1 MNCAVH
7 SDQPATGF
15 CRNCGKPMCPACTRE
30 VNGALYC
37 EPCLGN
43 LVSVTQAPGSKPG
56 ANPGLAA
63 ILGLVP
69 GLGAVY
75 NGQYL
80 KALIHVLIFGG
91 LIAML
96 NSDLPGGLDALFG
109 IAIGCFYCY
118 MPVEAYRTA
127 KAHLLGTPEPAGI
140 VNIDKVST
148 KPVGAIILIGL
159 GVLMLLHN
167 FDFLGREWFRK
178 TWPIALIA
186 VGIWLVWDRMKKDA

>member
-30 VNGALYC
+30 GNGALYC

-43 LVSVTQAPGSKPG
+43 LVAVTQAPGSKPG

-63 ILGLVP
+63 ILGLIP

-75 NGQYL
+75 NGQYVT
-80 KALIHVLIFGG
+80 ALIHVLIFGG

-96 NSDLPGGLDALFG
+96 SSDLPNGLDALFG
-109 IAIGCFYCY
+109 IAVGCFYCY

-127 KAHLLGTPEPAGI
+127 KAHLLGLPEPLGI
-140 VNIDKVST
+140 TSLDSTTT
-148 KPVGAIILIGL
+148 KPIGAIVLIGL
-159 GVLMLLHN
+159 GLLLLLHN
-167 FDFLGREWFRK
+167 FDILGRDWVRK
-178 TWPIALIA
+178 ISPIVLI
-186 VGIWLVWDRMKKDA
+186 GIGAWLVWDRMKKDA

>member
-43 LVSVTQAPGSKPG
+43 LVAVTQAPGSKPG

-63 ILGLVP
+63 ILGLIP

-75 NGQYL
+75 NGQYV

-96 NSDLPGGLDALFG
+96 SSDLPNGLDALFG
-109 IAIGCFYCY
+109 IAVGCFYCY

-127 KAHLLGTPEPAGI
+127 KAHLLGTAEPAGI
-140 VNIDKVST
+140 VNIDAVST
-148 KPVGAIILIGL
+148 KPIGAIILIGL
-159 GVLMLLHN
+159 GLLLLLHN
-167 FDFLGREWFRK
+167 FDFLGHEWFRK
-178 TWPIALIA
+178 SWPIALIA
-186 VGIWLVWDRMKKDA
+186 VGAWLVWDRMKKDA